1 MKGRRVGIDTIKVL
15 YTYTIATILI
25 VGGILFLYFSRND
38 PPGGQAAMLVPV
50 VTGFIGAAVQFVFNR
65 ETQAATSA
73 QVKSAAATAVANT
86 LTAQGQPNVLTPPPP
101 DQPQATAP
109 GN

>member
-1 MKGRRVGIDTIKVL
+1 MPGIDTIKVL

-38 PPGGQAAMLVPV
+38 PPGGNSAALVPV

-65 ETQAATSA
+65 ETQAQTAAQQSKATNA
-73 QVKSAAATAVANT
+73 GAVQATANVLAGQSAANEQANVVTANT
-86 LTAQGQPNVLTPPPP
+86 LGGV
-101 DQPQATAP
+101 
-109 GN
+109 GS

>member
-1 MKGRRVGIDTIKVL
+1 MWGIDTIKVL

-38 PPGGQAAMLVPV
+38 PPGGNSAALVPV

-65 ETQAATSA
+65 ETQAQTAAQQAKATVA
-73 QVKSAAATAVANT
+73 ANANAATVAAAASES
-86 LTAQGQPNVLTPPPP
+86 
-101 DQPQATAP
+101 AT
-109 GN
+109 